1 MVFFPSL
8 TIFQTRFQNDYNEQ
22 YALYLITRSLIKYS
36 CSKYVHLRKVRFGFF
51 FFFFRWRIDEYSDT
65 PITSTIF
72 TLPTSDRHNQKLCY
86 SKQNWRNVCVSD
98 LFGWTSWKFQLGT
111 FVTTKSRVHRLKYF
125 FSFWIQTFWSGFLK
139 LVLLNNFIAI

>member
-1 MVFFPSL
+1 M
-8 TIFQTRFQNDYNEQ
+8 
-22 YALYLITRSLIKYS
+22 LYILSHARLSNIRVQSMFTWEKWDL
-36 CSKYVHLRKVRFGFF
+36 GF

-98 LFGWTSWKFQLGT
+98 LFGWSSWNFFENQIQSAPFGILKFLET
-111 FVTTKSRVHRLKYF
+111 IVFILNSNILIRLFK
-125 FSFWIQTFWSGFLK
+125 IGR
-139 LVLLNNFIAI
+139 IE